1 MSRSWCLPSAWP
13 VLAAAQWGM
22 TETHKPEFTAVR
34 SVEKRAPLLVLSGD
48 VGTGKTE
55 LAETV
60 CAP

>member
-1 MSRSWCLPSAWP
+1 
-13 VLAAAQWGM
+13 V
-22 TETHKPEFTAVR
+22 TETHKLAFTAVR

-60 CAP
+60 GDPP